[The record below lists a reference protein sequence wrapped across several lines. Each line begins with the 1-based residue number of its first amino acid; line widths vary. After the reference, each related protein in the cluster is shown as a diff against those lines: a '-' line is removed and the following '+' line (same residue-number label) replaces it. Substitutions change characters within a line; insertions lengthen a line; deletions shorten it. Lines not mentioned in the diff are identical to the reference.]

1 MVIGD
6 RPSKP
11 PAKTAAGAKS
21 TAGTT
26 VTLRVPD
33 PKCACEYARRI
44 ASKTFEPEQAPKL
57 PLAGCGVTQ
66 CACRWATVTERRG
79 KVQRK
84 AEERRDLIRFET
96 KDNRRKETDR
106 RKSNT
111 RWSGPR

>member
-1 MVIGD
+1 MGYGD

-11 PAKTAAGAKS
+11 LSKPAVAAKPPAR
-21 TAGTT
+21 AT

-33 PKCACEYARRI
+33 PKCACEFARRI
-44 ASKTFEPEQAPKL
+44 AGKTFEPEQAPKL
-57 PLAGCGVTQ
+57 PLAGCGLIE
-66 CACRWATVTERRG
+66 CRCKWSTVTERRS

-84 AEERRDLIRFET
+84 TEERRDMIRFEA

-111 RWSGPR
+111 RWTGPR

>member
-11 PAKTAAGAKS
+11 LSKPAAGVKS
-21 TAGTT
+21 AARTT

-33 PKCACEYARRI
+33 PKCACEFARRI
-44 ASKTFEPEQAPKL
+44 VGKTFEPDDAPKL
-57 PLAGCGVTQ
+57 PLAGCGLIE
-66 CACRWATVTERRG
+66 CRCRYDTVTERRG